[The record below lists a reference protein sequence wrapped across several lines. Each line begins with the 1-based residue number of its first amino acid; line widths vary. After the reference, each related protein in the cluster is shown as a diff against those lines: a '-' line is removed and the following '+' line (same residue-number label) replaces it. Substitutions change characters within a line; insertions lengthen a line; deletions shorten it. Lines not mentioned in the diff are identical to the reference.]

1 MKLILGSKSPR
12 RAEILKMAG
21 YDFEI
26 IVSNV
31 DEEVDETDPEKKV
44 LEIAKKKA
52 RSLKAN
58 NGIILC
64 ADTIV
69 LTKENEILGKPK
81 NKDDARRMI
90 ELISDDYHYVYTA
103 YVIIDCYNNK
113 EFANLEKTKVNVVKL
128 NHQEIEEYINTDE
141 PYDKAGAY
149 AIQGK
154 FGKFISSI
162 EGDYYNVMGLPIC
175 AINQILKK
183 IEKLKNVL

>member
-21 YDFEI
+21 YDFD
-26 IVSNV
+26 IVVSDV
-31 DEEVDETDPEKKV
+31 DENVIEDNPEKKV

-52 RSLKAN
+52 RAIN
-58 NGIILC
+58 VDGDAIILC

-69 LTKENEILGKPK
+69 VTKNDIILGKPK
-81 NKDDARRMI
+81 DKMDAKKMI
-90 ELISDDYHYVYTA
+90 ELINDDYHYVYTA
-103 YVIIDCYNNK
+103 FVIIDTFNNREYSSVVK
-113 EFANLEKTKVNVVKL
+113 AKVNVVYLKE
-128 NHQEIEEYINTDE
+128 NEIEEYINTNE

-149 AIQGK
+149 AIQGY
-154 FGKFISSI
+154 FGKYISSI

-183 IEKLKNVL
+183 LL